1 MHTNPFTAAGY
12 DLSDLQRKIDQKA
25 DSHEIHSF
33 RSALDR
39 LESSVRELRAENDS
53 LRSRCERM
61 AETLRELNPGLA
73 TVDGY

>member
-1 MHTNPFTAAGY
+1 MHTNPFTSTGY

-25 DSHEIHSF
+25 GRNEIYSL

-39 LESSVRELRAENDS
+39 LESSVRELRSENDS
-53 LRSRCERM
+53 LRHRCERM